1 MGGSKLGEVPH
12 TSSGGFPL
20 LVSVN
25 SRENK
30 YVAFACASSEPF
42 KMMEYVYYLA
52 NASLTLRVVEY
63 LHSTPWLPVRFMT
76 VIHQIDG
83 WVVKVKLSNPL
94 SEQQDGD
101 FRAFLNELGIPY
113 EPEIRVRMALWG
125 LETGQSPVDVMR
137 RYQVAVVS
145 HGSPDRSEIEEFR
158 KQFVQGL
165 GYCPETLA

>member
-1 MGGSKLGEVPH
+1 
-12 TSSGGFPL
+12 
-20 LVSVN
+20 
-25 SRENK
+25 
-30 YVAFACASSEPF
+30 
-42 KMMEYVYYLA
+42 MEYLYYLA

-63 LHSTPWLPVRFMT
+63 LHSMPWLPVRFMT

-83 WVVKVKLSNPL
+83 WVIKIKLHRPL
-94 SEQQDGD
+94 DEYEDGNL
-101 FRAFLNELGIPY
+101 RAYLNEQGIPY

-125 LETGQSPVDVMR
+125 LETGQSPVEVMR

-145 HGSPDRSEIEEFR
+145 HGQPDRREIEEFR